1 MITLPITQLQLA
13 LGMLIAE
20 LWILSDQKYTVM
32 IGSDAYFS
40 YAVAGAVG
48 LFFLFLYFALR
59 FSYSVQ
65 FREEKIKLGHSVS
78 QKIVTKNA

>member
-1 MITLPITQLQLA
+1 MITLPITQMQLA

-32 IGSDAYFS
+32 IGSEAYFS

-65 FREEKIKLGHSVS
+65 FREEKIKLGRSTS
-78 QKIVTKNA
+78 QKILTKKV